1 MKLKPFFPTCKLIC
15 PKQLITF
22 HTCSST
28 MCEKGYKSKKIN
40 GEGKIHM
47 RYATLASQNVTDCR
61 NKMSKK

>member
-28 MCEKGYKSKKIN
+28 VCEKGYKSKKIN
-40 GEGKIHM
+40 GEGKTQKNELMVIK
-47 RYATLASQNVTDCR
+47 TEVITG
-61 NKMSKK
+61 